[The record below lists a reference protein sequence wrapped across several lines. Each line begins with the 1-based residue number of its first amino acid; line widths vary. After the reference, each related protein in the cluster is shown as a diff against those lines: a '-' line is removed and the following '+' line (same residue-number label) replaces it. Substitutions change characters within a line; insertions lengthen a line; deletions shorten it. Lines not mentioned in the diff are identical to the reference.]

1 MQCSGVECN
10 GAVQWSSV
18 VVEQR
23 VPCGAVECRSCSG
36 AVVEYRGAVDAWEH
50 SVVEQFRGAVQCS
63 AVQCSGVVEQ
73 LYCAVWCCS
82 ALCSAVGR
90 FMQWCN
96 EAVRAVVNRSGVV
109 QCSGVVPWMI
119 GGAMEQ
125 RSGASRA
132 VVQQCRAFSGIV

>member
-1 MQCSGVECN
+1 M
-10 GAVQWSSV
+10 
-18 VVEQR
+18 
-23 VPCGAVECRSCSG
+23 VP
-36 AVVEYRGAVDAWEH
+36 Y
-50 SVVEQFRGAVQCS
+50 
-63 AVQCSGVVEQ
+63 SGVVAQ

-109 QCSGVVPWMI
+109 QCSGVVQWSRAVEQFMQWCSAVVWCRGVPCSAVVSWNSSCSGVVPWII
-119 GGAMEQ
+119 GGAVEQ
-125 RSGASRA
+125 RSRASSA